1 LSRGVESFLQSTL
14 RFGNPADP
22 QTFECQTQ
30 GVPMSTVAQESP
42 NQASEAPDTL
52 ETSETLETHGVAS
65 ELPLLPLTTGVV
77 LPHMVVTIALE
88 TEESRAAAEAAM
100 STDRELL
107 LVPRIEGRFA
117 TVGVVAQIETAGEL
131 PTGQKALVV
140 RALRRVRLGA
150 AIASPLPA
158 GHPGAAAMWL
168 HAATI
173 EPELLS
179 DSVRALAREYRQTA
193 EAFLERQ
200 TAGRLAF
207 QLIDADDP
215 SALADG
221 IVYWPDLEPEQR
233 IELLETPGTTARLE
247 LALGWVRTAMAES
260 ELREK
265 IRTDVAAGMEKQ
277 QREYLLRQQLSAIR
291 KELGEDGDGSSAAE
305 TYRAKVEAANLPTAI
320 REAVDKEIDKL
331 ERLGEQNPEQAYVRN
346 WLDTVLDIAWS
357 TRSVD
362 RVDIAAARAVL
373 DHDTTGLAEGKERI
387 LEWLAV
393 RALRERQRIAEAG
406 LAASI
411 AESADVPAFDPVLS
425 NTGDRGEANPAFT
438 PVGPIIGTATGPI
451 ATAASRKG
459 QGAIIAL
466 VGPPGVGKTSLG
478 ESIARALDRSFVR
491 VALGGV
497 RDEAEIRGHRR
508 TYVGAQSGRIVRAL
522 REAKTMNPVILL
534 DEIDKLAT
542 GWSGDPA
549 AALLEVLDP
558 AQNHTFRDH
567 YLEVDLDLSDVVFI
581 ATANSLET
589 IPGPLR
595 DRLEI
600 ITVDGYTDV
609 EKVDIVRNHLL
620 ARQLVANGLRADD
633 VSIGDEAIRAIVEGY
648 TMEAGVRGLE
658 RQVGK
663 LLRKVAVR
671 IAAGSGS
678 AGGSGTPGGV
688 GEAAG
693 VADAD
698 GIVPV
703 LATHG
708 IEEGTPNA
716 SETGAPI
723 VVGTAADVIPFLG
736 RPRRTPS
743 TIADRLSLPG
753 VATGL
758 AVTGVGGDVL
768 FVEATAMPQ
777 SGTDVGVTVTGQ
789 LGDVMQESAQIALS
803 YVRANAEALGVS
815 AEAFTGRKIHIHFPA
830 GATPKDGPSAGIT
843 MTTALVSLLTGRTV
857 RNDVAMTGEV
867 TLQGQVLPI
876 GGVKQKLLAAHRA
889 GVKTVI
895 IPKQNEVDLDDVP
908 PGLLADLDV
917 FPVAHVREVL
927 DIALSAAQ

>member
-1 LSRGVESFLQSTL
+1 
-14 RFGNPADP
+14 
-22 QTFECQTQ
+22 
-30 GVPMSTVAQESP
+30 MSTVAQESP
-42 NQASEAPDTL
+42 A
-52 ETSETLETHGVAS
+52 ETPEKHGVAS

-158 GHPGAAAMWL
+158 GHPGQAAMWL

-173 EPELLS
+173 EPELLT
-179 DSVRALAREYRQTA
+179 DAVRSLAREYRQTA

-221 IVYWPDLEPEQR
+221 IVYWPDLEAEQR

-265 IRTDVAAGMEKQ
+265 IRADVASGMEKQ

-305 TYRAKVEAANLPTAI
+305 TYRAKAEAANLPSVI

-346 WLDTVLDIAWS
+346 WLDTVLDIAWA

-411 AESADVPAFDPVLS
+411 ADSADVVAFDATIADPAPTDSEAAPEAASGVLPEALS
-425 NTGDRGEANPAFT
+425 GGDAREATQSDDGAFK
-438 PVGPIIGTATGPI
+438 PVGPIIGTATGTI
-451 ATAASRKG
+451 TTSASRKG

-600 ITVDGYTDV
+600 ISVDGYTDV
-609 EKVDIVRNHLL
+609 EKVEIVRNHLL

-633 VSIGDEAIRAIVEGY
+633 VTLGDEAIRAIVEGY

-663 LLRKVAVR
+663 LLRKVAVQ
-671 IAAGSGS
+671 IAGATNPVAGLPSAVVEMHVGSQAGSQ
-678 AGGSGTPGGV
+678 A
-688 GEAAG
+688 E
-693 VADAD
+693 
-698 GIVPV
+698 
-703 LATHG
+703 
-708 IEEGTPNA
+708 IEEAHAGKLGTA
-716 SETGAPI
+716 I

-768 FVEATAMPQ
+768 FVEATSMPQ

-815 AEAFTGRKIHIHFPA
+815 ADAFTGRKIHIHFPA

-857 RNDVAMTGEV
+857 RDDVAMTGEV

-908 PGLLADLDV
+908 VGLLADLEV

-927 DIALSAAQ
+927 DIALSPKTP

>member
-1 LSRGVESFLQSTL
+1 
-14 RFGNPADP
+14 
-22 QTFECQTQ
+22 
-30 GVPMSTVAQESP
+30 MSTVAPESP
-42 NQASEAPDTL
+42 AQPPVEKPF
-52 ETSETLETHGVAS
+52 ETHGVAS
-65 ELPLLPLTTGVV
+65 ELPLLPLATGVV

-158 GHPGAAAMWL
+158 GHPGEPAMWL

-173 EPELLS
+173 EPELLT
-179 DSVRALAREYRQTA
+179 DSVRSLAREYRQTA

-221 IVYWPDLEPEQR
+221 IVYWPDLEAEQR

-247 LALGWVRTAMAES
+247 LALGWVRKAMAES

-265 IRTDVAAGMEKQ
+265 IRADVASGMEKQ

-305 TYRAKVEAANLPTAI
+305 NYRAKVEAANLPPAI
-320 REAVDKEIDKL
+320 LEAVNKEIDKL
-331 ERLGEQNPEQAYVRN
+331 ERLGEQNPEQAYLRN
-346 WLDTVLDIAWS
+346 WLDTVLAIAWS
-357 TRSVD
+357 TRSID
-362 RVDIAAARAVL
+362 RVDIAAARRVL
-373 DHDTTGLAEGKERI
+373 DQDTTGLAEGKERI

-393 RALRERQRIAEAG
+393 RALRERQRMAQAG

-411 AESADVPAFDPVLS
+411 AESAEEPAFDAVPSESVIGS
-425 NTGDRGEANPAFT
+425 GVSPEDGEFK
-438 PVGPIIGTATGPI
+438 PVGPIIGTATEPI
-451 ATAASRKG
+451 TTSASRKG

-609 EKVDIVRNHLL
+609 EKVEIVRNHLL
-620 ARQLVANGLRADD
+620 ARQLAANGLHADD
-633 VSIGDEAIRAIVEGY
+633 VTLGDEAIRAIVEGY

-671 IAAGSGS
+671 IASGTTGLSEMSSSGS
-678 AGGSGTPGGV
+678 TGID
-688 GEAAG
+688 
-693 VADAD
+693 DAQ
-698 GIVPV
+698 
-703 LATHG
+703 
-708 IEEGTPNA
+708 PNN
-716 SETGAPI
+716 SEPRTPI
-723 VVGTAADVIPFLG
+723 VVGTAAEVVPFLG

-815 AEAFTGRKIHIHFPA
+815 ADSFTGRKIHIHFPA

-857 RNDVAMTGEV
+857 RDDVAMTGEV

-876 GGVKQKLLAAHRA
+876 GGIKQKLLAAHRA

-908 PGLLADLDV
+908 EGLLAELAV
-917 FPVAHVREVL
+917 FPVSHVREVL
-927 DIALSAAQ
+927 ELALSSNAL

>member
-1 LSRGVESFLQSTL
+1 
-14 RFGNPADP
+14 
-22 QTFECQTQ
+22 
-30 GVPMSTVAQESP
+30 MSTVAPESTAETP
-42 NQASEAPDTL
+42 TESSL
-52 ETSETLETHGVAS
+52 ESSPELAESAVESSVGRSVETHGVAS
-65 ELPLLPLTTGVV
+65 ELPLLPLTNGVV

-88 TEESRAAAEAAM
+88 TEESRAAAEAAI

-150 AIASPLPA
+150 ATASPLPA
-158 GHPGAAAMWL
+158 GHPGEAAMWL

-173 EPELLS
+173 EPELLT
-179 DSVRALAREYRQTA
+179 DDVRSLAREYRQTA

-265 IRTDVAAGMEKQ
+265 IRADVASGMEKQ

-291 KELGEDGDGSSAAE
+291 KELGEDGDGASAAE
-305 TYRAKVEAANLPTAI
+305 TYRAKVEAANLPAAI

-393 RALRERQRIAEAG
+393 RALRERQRVAQAG

-411 AESADVPAFDPVLS
+411 AESADEPLFDSSTSESIGGPV
-425 NTGDRGEANPAFT
+425 NPAEGEFK
-438 PVGPIIGTATGPI
+438 PIGPIIGTAIEPTV
-451 ATAASRKG
+451 TAASRKG

-600 ITVDGYTDV
+600 ISVDGYTDV
-609 EKVDIVRNHLL
+609 EKVEIVRNHLL

-633 VSIGDEAIRAIVEGY
+633 VILGDEAIRAIVEGY

-663 LLRKVAVR
+663 LLRKVAVQ
-671 IAAGSGS
+671 IAGATNPVAGSPSPVVGTQAGS
-678 AGGSGTPGGV
+678 QTETEEPTVSKQGT
-688 GEAAG
+688 A
-693 VADAD
+693 
-698 GIVPV
+698 
-703 LATHG
+703 
-708 IEEGTPNA
+708 
-716 SETGAPI
+716 I

-768 FVEATAMPQ
+768 FVEATVMPQ

-815 AEAFTGRKIHIHFPA
+815 ADSFTGRKIHIHFPA

-857 RNDVAMTGEV
+857 RDDVAMTGEV

-908 PGLLADLDV
+908 AGLLADLEV
-917 FPVAHVREVL
+917 LPVAHVREVL
-927 DIALSAAQ
+927 TIALSIKAP

>member
-1 LSRGVESFLQSTL
+1 MT
-14 RFGNPADP
+14 
-22 QTFECQTQ
+22 
-30 GVPMSTVAQESP
+30 TVAQE
-42 NQASEAPDTL
+42 ASV
-52 ETSETLETHGVAS
+52 ETLLESPIESLIETHGVATD
-65 ELPLLPLTTGVV
+65 LPLLPLSTGVV

-100 STDRELL
+100 ATDRELL

-158 GHPGAAAMWL
+158 GHPGQAAMWL
-168 HAATI
+168 HASTI
-173 EPELLS
+173 EPELLT
-179 DSVRALAREYRQTA
+179 DAVRSLAREYRQTA

-221 IVYWPDLEPEQR
+221 IVYWPDLEAEQR
-233 IELLETPGTTARLE
+233 IELLENPGTTARLE

-265 IRTDVAAGMEKQ
+265 IRADVASGMEKQ
-277 QREYLLRQQLSAIR
+277 QREYILRQQLSAIR

-305 TYRAKVEAANLPTAI
+305 TYRAKAEAANLPTVI

-393 RALRERQRIAEAG
+393 RALRERQRLAEAG

-411 AESADVPAFDPVLS
+411 AQSADLAVFDSPTNPDTDIIDMEPV
-425 NTGDRGEANPAFT
+425 DK
-438 PVGPIIGTATGPI
+438 PVDKALDSEFKPIGPIIGTATGSI
-451 ATAASRKG
+451 TTSASRKG

-600 ITVDGYTDV
+600 ITVDGYTDI
-609 EKVDIVRNHLL
+609 EKVEIVRNHLL
-620 ARQLVANGLRADD
+620 ARQLVANGLCADD
-633 VSIGDEAIRAIVEGY
+633 VTLGDEAIRAIVEGY

-671 IAAGSGS
+671 IAGGAGTSVEAFPSSVSPSVGIKTDQ
-678 AGGSGTPGGV
+678 ANQPNQNNQADVEQATDAAAPGT
-688 GEAAG
+688 
-693 VADAD
+693 
-698 GIVPV
+698 
-703 LATHG
+703 
-708 IEEGTPNA
+708 
-716 SETGAPI
+716 PI
-723 VVGTAADVIPFLG
+723 VVGTASDVIPFLG

-777 SGTDVGVTVTGQ
+777 SGTDVAVTVTGQ

-815 AEAFTGRKIHIHFPA
+815 VDAFTGRKIHIHFPA

-843 MTTALVSLLTGRTV
+843 MTTALVSLLTGKTV
-857 RNDVAMTGEV
+857 RDDVAMTGEV

-908 PGLLADLDV
+908 AGLLADLEV

-927 DIALSAAQ
+927 AIALSPKV

>member
-1 LSRGVESFLQSTL
+1 
-14 RFGNPADP
+14 
-22 QTFECQTQ
+22 
-30 GVPMSTVAQESP
+30 MSTVAPESTADTRAETRAETRVESP
-42 NQASEAPDTL
+42 I
-52 ETSETLETHGVAS
+52 ETSGETRTETHGVAS

-150 AIASPLPA
+150 AKASPLPA
-158 GHPGAAAMWL
+158 GHPGEPAMWL
-168 HAATI
+168 HSATI
-173 EPELLS
+173 EPELLT
-179 DSVRALAREYRQTA
+179 DAVRSLAREYRQTA

-247 LALGWVRTAMAES
+247 LALGWVRSAMAES

-265 IRTDVAAGMEKQ
+265 IRADVASGMEKQ

-291 KELGEDGDGSSAAE
+291 KELGEEGDGASDAE
-305 TYRAKVEAANLPTAI
+305 TYRAKVEAANLPTMI
-320 REAVDKEIDKL
+320 REAVDKEVNKL

-357 TRSVD
+357 TRSTD

-393 RALRERQRIAEAG
+393 RALRERQRVAEAG

-411 AESADVPAFDPVLS
+411 AESVDEPLFDTSTSESGGSPLSPVE
-425 NTGDRGEANPAFT
+425 GEFK
-438 PVGPIIGTATGPI
+438 PVGPIIGTAIEP
-451 ATAASRKG
+451 AAITVSRKG

-609 EKVDIVRNHLL
+609 EKVEIVRNHVL

-633 VSIGDEAIRAIVEGY
+633 VTLGDEAIRAIVEGY

-671 IAAGSGS
+671 IADGSLANDQATS
-678 AGGSGTPGGV
+678 SGGATSRGQSPSSGG
-688 GEAAG
+688 GEA
-693 VADAD
+693 
-698 GIVPV
+698 
-703 LATHG
+703 
-708 IEEGTPNA
+708 TPNREA
-716 SETGAPI
+716 TANVSEPRTSI

-768 FVEATAMPQ
+768 FVEATTMPQ

-815 AEAFTGRKIHIHFPA
+815 ADSFTGRKIHIHFPA

-857 RNDVAMTGEV
+857 RDDVAMTGEV

-908 PGLLADLDV
+908 AGLLADLEV

-927 DIALSAAQ
+927 EIALGVKAL

>member
-1 LSRGVESFLQSTL
+1 
-14 RFGNPADP
+14 
-22 QTFECQTQ
+22 
-30 GVPMSTVAQESP
+30 MSTVAQESP
-42 NQASEAPDTL
+42 A
-52 ETSETLETHGVAS
+52 ETPEKHGVAS

-100 STDRELL
+100 STERELL
-107 LVPRIEGRFA
+107 LVPQIEGRFA

-158 GHPGAAAMWL
+158 GHPGQAAMWL

-173 EPELLS
+173 EPELLT
-179 DSVRALAREYRQTA
+179 DAVRSLAREYRQTA

-200 TAGRLAF
+200 TSGRLAF

-221 IVYWPDLEPEQR
+221 IVYWPDLEAEQR

-265 IRTDVAAGMEKQ
+265 IRADVASGMEKQ

-305 TYRAKVEAANLPTAI
+305 TYRAKVEAANLPGAI

-406 LAASI
+406 LVSSI
-411 AESADVPAFDPVLS
+411 AESADVVAFEPTVFEPTAFDPTVFDPAILDPPVFDPLS
-425 NTGDRGEANPAFT
+425 RSDSDASEGATNGEGFGDASADGSQQPDDGAFK
-438 PVGPIIGTATGPI
+438 PVGPIIGTATGTITPS
-451 ATAASRKG
+451 ASRKG

-609 EKVDIVRNHLL
+609 EKVEIVRNHLL

-633 VSIGDEAIRAIVEGY
+633 VTLGDEAIRAIVEGY

-671 IAAGSGS
+671 IAGATNPLAGSTS
-678 AGGSGTPGGV
+678 PVSVVSPARGTFGQIENETVTGT
-688 GEAAG
+688 EA
-693 VADAD
+693 
-698 GIVPV
+698 
-703 LATHG
+703 
-708 IEEGTPNA
+708 PNA
-716 SETGAPI
+716 AAQGTSI

-768 FVEATAMPQ
+768 FVEATSMPQ
-777 SGTDVGVTVTGQ
+777 SGTDVAVTVTGQ

-815 AEAFTGRKIHIHFPA
+815 ADAFSGRKIHIHFPA

-843 MTTALVSLLTGRTV
+843 MTTALVSLLTGKTV
-857 RNDVAMTGEV
+857 RDDVAMTGEV

-908 PGLLADLDV
+908 PGLLADLEV

-927 DIALSAAQ
+927 AIALGTKLP

>member
-1 LSRGVESFLQSTL
+1 
-14 RFGNPADP
+14 
-22 QTFECQTQ
+22 
-30 GVPMSTVAQESP
+30 M
-42 NQASEAPDTL
+42 
-52 ETSETLETHGVAS
+52 
-65 ELPLLPLTTGVV
+65 
-77 LPHMVVTIALE
+77 
-88 TEESRAAAEAAM
+88 
-100 STDRELL
+100 
-107 LVPRIEGRFA
+107 
-117 TVGVVAQIETAGEL
+117 
-131 PTGQKALVV
+131 
-140 RALRRVRLGA
+140 
-150 AIASPLPA
+150 
-158 GHPGAAAMWL
+158 
-168 HAATI
+168 
-173 EPELLS
+173 
-179 DSVRALAREYRQTA
+179 
-193 EAFLERQ
+193 
-200 TAGRLAF
+200 
-207 QLIDADDP
+207 
-215 SALADG
+215 
-221 IVYWPDLEPEQR
+221 
-233 IELLETPGTTARLE
+233 
-247 LALGWVRTAMAES
+247 
-260 ELREK
+260 
-265 IRTDVAAGMEKQ
+265 
-277 QREYLLRQQLSAIR
+277 
-291 KELGEDGDGSSAAE
+291 
-305 TYRAKVEAANLPTAI
+305 
-320 REAVDKEIDKL
+320 
-331 ERLGEQNPEQAYVRN
+331 RN
-346 WLDTVLDIAWS
+346 WLDTILDIAWS

-393 RALRERQRIAEAG
+393 RALRERQRVAEASLAATIAEQAPEIPTEEFAG
-406 LAASI
+406 SASAA
-411 AESADVPAFDPVLS
+411 V
-425 NTGDRGEANPAFT
+425 ANAGFK
-438 PVGPIIGTATGPI
+438 PVGPILGTATGS
-451 ATAASRKG
+451 TLKAASRKG

-522 REAKTMNPVILL
+522 REAQTMNPVILL

-600 ITVDGYTDV
+600 IAVDGYTDV
-609 EKVDIVRNHLL
+609 EKVEIVRNHLL

-633 VSIGDEAIRAIVEGY
+633 VTLSDEAIRAIVEGY

-663 LLRKVAVR
+663 LLRKVAVQ
-671 IAAGSGS
+671 IAGATTSVNSLSSVNSVNSMNSTNSVNSMNSVNPGTSDASASDSSDSRDSAPLETGS
-678 AGGSGTPGGV
+678 
-688 GEAAG
+688 
-693 VADAD
+693 
-698 GIVPV
+698 
-703 LATHG
+703 
-708 IEEGTPNA
+708 NA
-716 SETGAPI
+716 SI

-758 AVTGVGGDVL
+758 AVTGVGGDML
-768 FVEATAMPQ
+768 FVEATSMPQ

-815 AEAFTGRKIHIHFPA
+815 ADAFTGRKIHIHFPA

-843 MTTALVSLLTGRTV
+843 MTTALVSLLTGCTV
-857 RNDVAMTGEV
+857 RDDVAMTGEV

-908 PGLLADLDV
+908 AALLAELEV

-927 DIALSAAQ
+927 AIALVSKDSNDSKDAVQAERMATV

>member
-1 LSRGVESFLQSTL
+1 
-14 RFGNPADP
+14 
-22 QTFECQTQ
+22 
-30 GVPMSTVAQESP
+30 MSTVAQESP
-42 NQASEAPDTL
+42 A
-52 ETSETLETHGVAS
+52 ETPAETHEKHGVAS

-158 GHPGAAAMWL
+158 GHPGQAAMWL

-173 EPELLS
+173 EPELLT
-179 DSVRALAREYRQTA
+179 DAVRSLAREYRQTA

-221 IVYWPDLEPEQR
+221 IVYWPDLEAEQR

-247 LALGWVRTAMAES
+247 LALGWVRRAMAES

-265 IRTDVAAGMEKQ
+265 IRADVASGMEKQ

-305 TYRAKVEAANLPTAI
+305 TYRAKAEAAKLPTVI

-357 TRSVD
+357 TRSID

-411 AESADVPAFDPVLS
+411 ADSADLVAFDATIVDASLTDSEALS
-425 NTGDRGEANPAFT
+425 EAVSQAESEIGSEIESEIGSEADSEGDAAEAKATEDGAFK
-438 PVGPIIGTATGPI
+438 PVGPIIGTATGTI
-451 ATAASRKG
+451 TTTASRKG

-600 ITVDGYTDV
+600 ISVDGYTDV
-609 EKVDIVRNHLL
+609 EKVEIVRNHLL

-633 VSIGDEAIRAIVEGY
+633 VTLGDEAIRAIVEGY

-663 LLRKVAVR
+663 LLRKVAVQ
-671 IAAGSGS
+671 IAGATNPVAGSPSPVVGTQAGS
-678 AGGSGTPGGV
+678 QAETEEPSVSKQGT
-688 GEAAG
+688 A
-693 VADAD
+693 
-698 GIVPV
+698 
-703 LATHG
+703 
-708 IEEGTPNA
+708 
-716 SETGAPI
+716 I

-803 YVRANAEALGVS
+803 YVRANAEALGVT
-815 AEAFTGRKIHIHFPA
+815 ADAFTGRKIHIHFPA

-857 RNDVAMTGEV
+857 RDDVAMTGEV

-908 PGLLADLDV
+908 TGLLAELEV

-927 DIALSAAQ
+927 AIALSAKAL

>member
-1 LSRGVESFLQSTL
+1 
-14 RFGNPADP
+14 
-22 QTFECQTQ
+22 
-30 GVPMSTVAQESP
+30 MSTVAPESP
-42 NQASEAPDTL
+42 IESSDFELADQDSVHSA
-52 ETSETLETHGVAS
+52 ETHGVATS
-65 ELPLLPLTTGVV
+65 LPLLPLTTGVV

-100 STDRELL
+100 SSDRELL

-150 AIASPLPA
+150 AVTSPLPD
-158 GHPGAAAMWL
+158 GHPGKSAMWL
-168 HAATI
+168 HAVTI
-173 EPELLS
+173 EPELLT
-179 DSVRALAREYRQTA
+179 DAVRTLARDYRQTA

-221 IVYWPDLEPEQR
+221 IVYWPDLEAEQR
-233 IELLETPGTTARLE
+233 VELLETPGTTARLE

-265 IRTDVAAGMEKQ
+265 IRADVASGMEKQ

-291 KELGEDGDGSSAAE
+291 KELGEDGDGSSAVE
-305 TYRAKVEAANLPTAI
+305 TYKAKMEAANLPAAI
-320 REAVDKEIDKL
+320 REAVEKEINKL
-331 ERLGEQNPEQAYVRN
+331 ERLGEQNPEQTYVRN
-346 WLDTVLDIAWS
+346 WLDTILDIAWS

-393 RALRERQRIAEAG
+393 RALRERQRVAEASLAATIAEQAPEIPTEEFAG
-406 LAASI
+406 SASAA
-411 AESADVPAFDPVLS
+411 V
-425 NTGDRGEANPAFT
+425 ANAGFK
-438 PVGPIIGTATGPI
+438 PVGPILGTATGS
-451 ATAASRKG
+451 TLKAASRKG

-522 REAKTMNPVILL
+522 REAQTMNPVILL

-600 ITVDGYTDV
+600 IAVDGYTDV
-609 EKVDIVRNHLL
+609 EKVEIVRNHLL

-633 VSIGDEAIRAIVEGY
+633 VTLSDEAIRAIVEGY

-663 LLRKVAVR
+663 LLRKVAVQ
-671 IAAGSGS
+671 IAGATNSLNSISSVNSISTVNSVHSINSISSVNQGTSDAS
-678 AGGSGTPGGV
+678 APDSSDSRDSAP
-688 GEAAG
+688 
-693 VADAD
+693 
-698 GIVPV
+698 
-703 LATHG
+703 L
-708 IEEGTPNA
+708 
-716 SETGAPI
+716 ETGSKASI

-768 FVEATAMPQ
+768 FVEATSMPQ

-815 AEAFTGRKIHIHFPA
+815 ADAFTGRKIHIHFPA

-843 MTTALVSLLTGRTV
+843 MTTALVSLLTGCTV
-857 RNDVAMTGEV
+857 RDDVAMTGEV

-908 PGLLADLDV
+908 AALLAELEV

-927 DIALSAAQ
+927 AIALVSKDSNDSKDAVQAERMATV

>member
-1 LSRGVESFLQSTL
+1 
-14 RFGNPADP
+14 
-22 QTFECQTQ
+22 
-30 GVPMSTVAQESP
+30 MSAVAQESP
-42 NQASEAPDTL
+42 A
-52 ETSETLETHGVAS
+52 ETPAETHEKHGVAS

-88 TEESRAAAEAAM
+88 TEESRASAEAAM

-158 GHPGAAAMWL
+158 GHPGQAAMWL

-173 EPELLS
+173 EPELLTDGIRS
-179 DSVRALAREYRQTA
+179 LAREYRQTA

-221 IVYWPDLEPEQR
+221 IVYWPDLEAEQR

-265 IRTDVAAGMEKQ
+265 IRADVASGMEKQ

-305 TYRAKVEAANLPTAI
+305 TYRAKVESSNLPTAI

-357 TRSVD
+357 TRSID
-362 RVDIAAARAVL
+362 RTDIAAARAVL

-411 AESADVPAFDPVLS
+411 AESADAPAFDAKIFPDAERSDSADPAELSDPVA
-425 NTGDRGEANPAFT
+425 DPAE
-438 PVGPIIGTATGPI
+438 PVGVEPVEGKFKPIGPIIGTATGPI
-451 ATAASRKG
+451 TTSASRKG

-609 EKVDIVRNHLL
+609 EKVEIVRNHLL

-633 VSIGDEAIRAIVEGY
+633 VTIGDEAIRAIVEGY

-663 LLRKVAVR
+663 LLRKVAVQ
-671 IAAGSGS
+671 IAGAANPVAGSPSAVVGTQAGS
-678 AGGSGTPGGV
+678 QAET
-688 GEAAG
+688 EK
-693 VADAD
+693 
-698 GIVPV
+698 
-703 LATHG
+703 
-708 IEEGTPNA
+708 PNA
-716 SETGAPI
+716 SKQGTAI
-723 VVGTAADVIPFLG
+723 AVGTAADVIPFLG

-768 FVEATAMPQ
+768 FVEATSMPQ

-803 YVRANAEALGVS
+803 YVRANAEALGVPADS
-815 AEAFTGRKIHIHFPA
+815 FTGRKIHIHFPA

-857 RNDVAMTGEV
+857 RDDVAMTGEV

-908 PGLLADLDV
+908 AGLLADLEV

-927 DIALSAAQ
+927 AIALSPKVS